1 MVTRTP
7 RATRSAAFNAEKKKM
22 SIKHLPASASAD
34 EICAALG
41 EDGCVVVDNVVR
53 PEVMDEVAQELR
65 PFTEKT
71 PFGPDEFSGRRTR
84 RTGGLIARSAKCRDL
99 VMNPTVL
106 GAVGKMLG
114 HATSFQLHLTQVIAI
129 GPGEPAQTIHRDQW
143 AFDFFPFPKG
153 YEVQCNTIWAMTDFI
168 EENGATRVI
177 PGSNR
182 FDDRLRFT
190 EGDTEPAEM
199 TKGSVLFYTGSI
211 YHGGGANR
219 SKEIRTG
226 INITYNVSWL
236 RQEENQ
242 YLSVPLEIARTLP
255 VDLLRLMGYRLG
267 AYALGYVDDT
277 RDPIEVVRPDLAR
290 NGFRPV
296 LETQESASFLKPQSQ
311 GSNAKD

>member
-1 MVTRTP
+1 
-7 RATRSAAFNAEKKKM
+7 
-22 SIKHLPASASAD
+22 
-34 EICAALG
+34 
-41 EDGCVVVDNVVR
+41 
-53 PEVMDEVAQELR
+53 
-65 PFTEKT
+65 
-71 PFGPDEFSGRRTR
+71 
-84 RTGGLIARSAKCRDL
+84 
-99 VMNPTVL
+99 MNPTVL

-114 HATSFQLHLTQVIAI
+114 HATSFQLHLTQIIAI

-153 YEVQCNTIWAMTDFI
+153 YEVQCNTIWAMTDFT

-177 PGSNR
+177 PGSNH

-190 EGDTEPAEM
+190 EADTEPAEM

-277 RDPIEVVRPDLAR
+277 RDPIEVVRPELAR

-296 LETQESASFLKPQSQ
+296 LETQESAGFLNTQSQ
-311 GSNAKD
+311 GSNGKTE

>member
-1 MVTRTP
+1 
-7 RATRSAAFNAEKKKM
+7 M
-22 SIKHLPASASAD
+22 SIKHLPVSASAD
-34 EICAALG
+34 EICAALND
-41 EDGCVVVDNVVR
+41 DGCVVVDRIVR

-71 PFGPDEFSGRRTR
+71 PFGPDDFSGRRTR
-84 RTGGLIARSAKCRDL
+84 RTGGLVARSPKCREL
-99 VMNPTVL
+99 VTNPVVL
-106 GAVGKMLG
+106 GAVGKLLG
-114 HATSFQLHLTQVIAI
+114 HATSFQLHLTQVISI

-153 YEVQCNTIWAMTDFI
+153 YEVQCNTIWAMTDFTA
-168 EENGATRVI
+168 ENGATRVI
-177 PGSNR
+177 PGSNH
-182 FDDRLRFT
+182 FDDKLRFT
-190 EGDTEPAEM
+190 ESDTEPAEM
-199 TKGSVLFYTGSI
+199 AKGSVLFYTGSI

-219 SKEIRTG
+219 SNAIRTG

-290 NGFRPV
+290 TGFRPV
-296 LETQESASFLKPQSQ
+296 LETQESASFLTTQPQPSKE
-311 GSNAKD
+311 GSK